1 MDGLSCDT
9 SPKAQQTYKTTAFW
23 LVWNLALDTF
33 HHKESETKAIGNIQ
47 WAENPKS
54 KTAKGAGHGLQSQ
67 FDVQSQCS
75 CGKFAPKT
83 KLQTLQCM
91 LPQNVI
97 LDHLHLLNNEKRCPV
112 VVQSE
117 SSPCMPLW
125 WILKALHWVKV
136 FLTIPNLFRSRSK
149 LLARIWLVSVNLRLH
164 QKNYLFLNILFDLL
178 FPICPTSMNWYL
190 FSLRRS
196 SLADSPNDI
205 E

>member
-33 HHKESETKAIGNIQ
+33 HHKESDTKAIGILNIQ

-91 LPQNVI
+91 LPRNVI
-97 LDHLHLLNNEKRCPV
+97 LDHLHLLRAKTYIEITKNVVLSLYSRNQAHACPFDEYSKRCTG
-112 VVQSE
+112 
-117 SSPCMPLW
+117 
-125 WILKALHWVKV
+125 LKFFWRSLICSDLEVSCKHV
-136 FLTIPNLFRSRSK
+136 FGSF
-149 LLARIWLVSVNLRLH
+149 
-164 QKNYLFLNILFDLL
+164 Q
-178 FPICPTSMNWYL
+178 
-190 FSLRRS
+190 
-196 SLADSPNDI
+196 
-205 E
+205 